1 MSCNRC
7 EKLPELFFTN
17 SDVYMNLPTDHL
29 RELFEH
35 ALEKQGYH
43 YKQIDEGYLIRQ
55 VEFEDFITYL
65 SASVFNSVELK
76 DIKILPLIKGD
87 ELQFSSLKHYR
98 SLLEWQVL
106 YQGQEVAHII
116 NASRIKTL
124 FQPIIES
131 KTGEIYGYE
140 ALSRGILK
148 DGTMMHPEQLFS
160 KAKAMDLL
168 FYLDRI
174 CREVSI
180 RTASKQGITKKLFIN
195 FIPTAIYEPSLC
207 LQSTLKVLEEEA
219 IDPDQVVF
227 EVVETEKVIDFG
239 HLNQILDYYKSKG
252 CSTALD
258 DIGSGYSDISS
269 LLKLK
274 PDYMKIDMTIIRDI
288 HIDKTKQAQLD
299 MFIDQGKK
307 IGLMIIVEGIETVE
321 EYQYLLTK
329 NVDLMQGYLFG
340 KPEEV
345 PVTKIRLP

>member
-7 EKLPELFFTN
+7 GKLPELFFAN

-35 ALEKQGYH
+35 ALDKEGYH
-43 YKQIDEGYLIRQ
+43 FEQVDEGYLLRQ
-55 VEFEDFITYL
+55 VEFKNLINYL
-65 SASVFNSVELK
+65 STFVFNSVEQK
-76 DIKILPLIKGD
+76 DVKILALKKGD
-87 ELQFSSLKHYR
+87 ELKYSSLKHYR
-98 SLLEWQVL
+98 SLLEWHVL
-106 YQGQEVAHII
+106 YQGQEVAFII
-116 NASRIKTL
+116 NGSRIKTL
-124 FQPIIES
+124 FQPIVES

-148 DGTMMHPEQLFS
+148 DDTMMNPEQLFS

-168 FYLDRI
+168 FYLDRL
-174 CREVSI
+174 CRETSI
-180 RTASKQGITKKLFIN
+180 RSASRQGITKKLFIN

-207 LQSTLKVLEEEA
+207 LQSTAKVLEEEE
-219 IDPDQVVF
+219 IDSGQVVF
-227 EVVETEKVIDFG
+227 EVVETEKVVDFG

-252 CSTALD
+252 YSTALD

-269 LLKLK
+269 LLKLR

-288 HIDKTKQAQLD
+288 HIDEKKQALLD
-299 MFIDQGKK
+299 MFIEHGQK
-307 IGLMIIVEGIETVE
+307 IGLKILVEGIETVE

-345 PVTKIRLP
+345 PINKIRLL